1 MNAALLLFAPA
12 AIAVAA
18 AGWWI
23 ARAYAG
29 AGASKPGPVLIGCG
43 IGAVA
48 VLGLY
53 LALGRPSLPDEPAAG
68 RMAAL
73 EKRAET
79 APDSL
84 GVSDILALLDA
95 RAKADPTAYQPYLFK
110 GQVLAEQGRDAEAGR
125 AFAAALERAP
135 NSPEAALGLARA
147 LVAQEG
153 VVSPQALDLFKRVA
167 VLSPHDPVPWLYQAL
182 AARQAGRLAESE
194 PLWREVLKRLAPD
207 DPRRAMATSMLEE
220 LKAKPPQPGR

>member
-1 MNAALLLFAPA
+1 MDGALLLFAPA

-18 AGWWI
+18 AVWWI

-29 AGASKPGPVLIGCG
+29 AGPSKPAPVLIGCG
-43 IGAVA
+43 VGALA

-53 LALGRPSLPDEPAAG
+53 LALGRPSQPDEPAAG

-73 EKRAET
+73 EKRAAT
-79 APDSL
+79 APESL
-84 GVSDILALLDA
+84 GPGDLLALLDA
-95 RAKADPTAYQPYLFK
+95 RAKADPSAFQPYVFK
-110 GQVLAEQGRDAEAGR
+110 GQILAEQGRDAEAAR
-125 AFAAALERAP
+125 AFASALERAP
-135 NSPEAALGLARA
+135 DSPDAALGLARA

-153 VVSPQALDLFKRVA
+153 VVSPQALELFKRVA

-194 PLWREVLKRLAPD
+194 PLWRETLKRLPSD
-207 DPRRAMATSMLEE
+207 DPRHAMVTSMLEE
-220 LKAKPPQPGR
+220 LKAKPPQAGR

>member
-1 MNAALLLFAPA
+1 MSTALLLFVPA

-18 AGWWI
+18 ACWWL

-29 AGASKPGPVLIGCG
+29 AGASKPGPVLLGCG
-43 IGAVA
+43 LGALA

-53 LALGRPSLPDEPAAG
+53 LALGRPTLPDEPAAG

-79 APDSL
+79 APESL
-84 GVSDILALLDA
+84 SVGDVLALLDA
-95 RAKADPTAYQPYLFK
+95 RTKLDPSASQPYLFK
-110 GQVLAEQGRDAEAGR
+110 GQILAEQGRDAEAGR
-125 AFAAALERAP
+125 AYAAALERAP
-135 NSPEAALGLARA
+135 NSPEAALGLARS

-153 VVSPQALDLFKRVA
+153 VVSPQALDLFKRAA

-182 AARQAGRLAESE
+182 AARQAGRMADAE
-194 PLWREVLKRLAPD
+194 PLWRETLTRLAPD
-207 DPRRAMATSMLEE
+207 DPRRAMVLSMLEE